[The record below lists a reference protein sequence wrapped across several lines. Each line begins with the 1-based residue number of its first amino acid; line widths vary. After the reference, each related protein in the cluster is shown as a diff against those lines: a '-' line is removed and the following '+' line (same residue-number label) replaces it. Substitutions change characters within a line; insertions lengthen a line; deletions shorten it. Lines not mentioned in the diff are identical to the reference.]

1 MKNTFKKISAFIII
15 ICGLLYTMGCTVTEL
30 KDTDTNRNEQ
40 KDRVVNQNNTSTNNT
55 NSNSINNTNTRKE
68 LLLVNSQHG
77 LSKDYKPEELTIPNI
92 PFAAEVNQEEKYV
105 AGIIVDYLEELVSA
119 AKEEGIIL
127 LGNSGYRSYK
137 SQNETYTNRVKAEG
151 KKLADAYVA
160 KPGFSEHQTGLCID
174 ITNKSGYFAKGTKES
189 DWLAEN
195 CHRFGFII
203 RYPYGKKN
211 ITGIEY
217 EPWHIR
223 YVGKKAAKYIYDNEI
238 TLEEYLEK

>member
-1 MKNTFKKISAFIII
+1 MRSVFKKILIFIIV
-15 ICGLLYTMGCTVTEL
+15 ICALWYAMEGKAAEL
-30 KDTDTNRNEQ
+30 KGINLNKIGLALNE
-40 KDRVVNQNNTSTNNT
+40 KDKLVNL
-55 NSNSINNTNTRKE
+55 NNTNTRKE
-68 LLLVNSQHG
+68 LALVNIEHG
-77 LSKDYKPEELTIPNI
+77 LSKDYKPEGLIMPNI
-92 PFAAEVNQEEKYV
+92 PFATGVNQEEKYV
-105 AGIIVDYLEELVSA
+105 AGIIAKPLEELVHA
-119 AKEEGIIL
+119 AKQEGIIL

-137 SQNETYTNRVKAEG
+137 SQKDVYTSRVKSDG

-174 ITNKSGYFAKGTKES
+174 LTNKSSNFVKGTKEA

-195 CHRFGFII
+195 CYRFGFII
-203 RYPYGKKN
+203 RYPYGKQN

-223 YVGKKAAKYIYDNEI
+223 YVGKEAAKYIYDNRI